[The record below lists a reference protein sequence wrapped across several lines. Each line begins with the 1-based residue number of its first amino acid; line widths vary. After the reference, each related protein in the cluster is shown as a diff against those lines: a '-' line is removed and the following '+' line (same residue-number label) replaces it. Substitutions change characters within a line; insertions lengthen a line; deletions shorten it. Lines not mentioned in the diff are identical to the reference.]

1 MSIPNE
7 AQPVAPK
14 RQRGRD
20 RVEAILEAATGL
32 LHEKSYEAVTM
43 TEVAARSDT
52 AIGSLYRFFPTKTAL
67 AAALLER
74 YGAKLIGALDGLV
87 ERPGPL
93 TPGDAAEGLMA
104 IVQGLRR
111 DRSMALALIDSEA
124 GLALGKP
131 SLRGP
136 TTERVARLL
145 ARLGGRTQAAQ
156 AKMVLHLVK
165 AAFALPQDDPAL
177 DAEAQAALTAYL
189 ERIRDG

>member
-1 MSIPNE
+1 MSMPNN

-20 RVEAILEAATGL
+20 RIEAILEAATGL
-32 LHEKSYEAVTM
+32 LHEKPYEAVTM

-67 AAALLER
+67 AATLLER

-87 ERPGPL
+87 ERPGAL
-93 TPGDAAEGLMA
+93 TADEAAEGLMA

-124 GLALGKP
+124 GLAVGRP

-136 TTERVARLL
+136 TTERMARLI
-145 ARLGGRTQAAQ
+145 ARLGGRADAAQ
-156 AKMVLHLVK
+156 AKMLLHLVK
-165 AAFALPQDDPAL
+165 AAFALPDDEPAL
-177 DAEAQAALTAYL
+177 DAEAKVALRAYL
-189 ERIRDG
+189 QQMQAG